1 MRGAALLVLALALS
15 APARAQAPDE
25 DALRREVGGQLLRL
39 AARRTTPAA
48 EHALLDIELE
58 RDGAPFD
65 RARRVE
71 VSARVREGST
81 ALRLRFREPSAL
93 RDEAW
98 LVIADAGEEVRAW
111 RYAPAKRRAERTTPP
126 VPTWR
131 VGGSGLLWRD
141 LWPSPGPADGVL
153 ARDDALRPDGSFAG
167 TAAVG
172 SEARAVHVVQLGPGA
187 GPLLAIDRE
196 RHVPLLLLERDD
208 AGGAL
213 RRLVQ
218 ADWRWV
224 GGALRPFALRVTEP
238 RDGQVT
244 RVAVAWR
251 RPEPPP
257 SHFDPDRF
265 WE

>member
-1 MRGAALLVLALALS
+1 MRAAAILLVLLLSGPALA
-15 APARAQAPDE
+15 QDE
-25 DALRREVGGQLLRL
+25 AALRREVGGQLLRL

-48 EHALLDIELE
+48 EHALLDVELE

-65 RARRVE
+65 RARKVE
-71 VSARVREGST
+71 VSLRVREGST
-81 ALRLRFREPSAL
+81 ALRLRFREPAAL

-111 RYAPAKRRAERTTPP
+111 RYAPARRRAERAAPP
-126 VPTWR
+126 EPTWR
-131 VGGSGLLWRD
+131 AGGSGLLWRD
-141 LWPSPGPADGVL
+141 LWPGPGPADGVL
-153 ARDDALRPDGSFAG
+153 VRDDALRPDGTFAG

-172 SEARAVHVVQLGPGA
+172 SEARAVHVLQLAP
-187 GPLLAIDRE
+187 GPLLAIDRD
-196 RHVPLLLLERDD
+196 RHVPLLVLERDD
-208 AGGAL
+208 EGGTL

-224 GGALRPFALRVTEP
+224 GGALRPFALRVVEP

-244 RVAVAWR
+244 RVAAVWR
-251 RPEPPP
+251 RPEAPPA
-257 SHFDPDRF
+257 HFDPDRF